1 MRNLFVGSASFSSY
15 KYTAF
20 WGKQCKKLFF
30 YDFEERKGREM
41 EGKRVGKRIEI
52 SNFIRKRWD
61 VFRVVFT
68 SQRVHIVVSL
78 YLVYT

>member
-1 MRNLFVGSASFSSY
+1 MQ
-15 KYTAF
+15 KT
-20 WGKQCKKLFF
+20 LFF

-41 EGKRVGKRIEI
+41 EGKRVGERIEI
-52 SNFIRKRWD
+52 SNFIRKRLG

-68 SQRVHIVVSL
+68 PQRVHIVVSL